1 MRKKKKNGMRPAEL
15 GVVLGCK
22 EERNRGGEKK
32 YLNQMKRAQAVE
44 FKHEF
49 EFKQP
54 KAMLQ
59 HECNK

>member
-1 MRKKKKNGMRPAEL
+1 
-15 GVVLGCK
+15 VVLGCK

-32 YLNQMKRAQAVE
+32 YLNQMKRAQAIE
-44 FKHEF
+44 IKDEF